1 MHIKEGGR
9 QIQKKNKR
17 ERVRGGTNQ
26 DACGNPRGRQS
37 VTDQSSDTEAKPL
50 APNAKYIAMEKQ
62 STMGCLCPLAESWGC
77 RLKDSSP
84 TPTLFAPS
92 KPRDV
97 TTESGS
103 VCALCVC
110 ALQTIWAPSCAV
122 GTTIDPGRVGGV
134 EACLCLLPFSALLGP
149 HPIVRSAQTFRGWRD
164 VGFQHQEAVDLLWR
178 RAEHPPEGQS

>member
-37 VTDQSSDTEAKPL
+37 VTDQSSDTEAKPP

-77 RLKDSSP
+77 RLRDSSP

-110 ALQTIWAPSCAV
+110 ALCKPSGLHPARLEPRSIRDEL
-122 GTTIDPGRVGGV
+122 G
-134 EACLCLLPFSALLGP
+134 ELKLACVSSLSPLF
-149 HPIVRSAQTFRGWRD
+149 
-164 VGFQHQEAVDLLWR
+164 
-178 RAEHPPEGQS
+178 